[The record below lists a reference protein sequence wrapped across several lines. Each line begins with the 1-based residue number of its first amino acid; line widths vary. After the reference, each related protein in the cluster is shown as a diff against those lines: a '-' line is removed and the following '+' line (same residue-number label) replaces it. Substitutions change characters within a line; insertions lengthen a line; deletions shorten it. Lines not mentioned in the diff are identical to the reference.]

1 MKASILTD
9 NKQQRIDFSKPLDIS
24 IPLSASAKNP
34 KAWLQGRP
42 KIEPVVMDEWIGKVS
57 EGASI
62 NFNDIHFNPHAHGT
76 HTECVGHITEDF
88 RSVNTSLKRFF
99 YLAEVITVAPE
110 YKKGD
115 MVISRAQLKSI
126 LKKRSPEALVIR
138 TLPNTASKKRQ
149 NHSNTNWPYLE
160 KSAARFIRELGVKHL
175 LIDQPSVDK
184 EQDKGKLL
192 AHREFWNYP
201 ESPRDDA
208 TITEMIYVSNRIK
221 DGLYVLDLQMAP
233 FVNDAAPSRPVL
245 YKLTDE

>member
-9 NKQQRIDFSKPLDIS
+9 NKQQLIDLSKPLDIS

-57 EGASI
+57 EGAAI

-88 RSVNTSLKRFF
+88 RSVNASLKQYFF
-99 YLAEVITVAPE
+99 LAEVITVAPE

-115 MVISRAQLKSI
+115 MVISGTQLKTI

-160 KSAARFIRELGVKHL
+160 KSAARFIREIGVNHL

-221 DGLYVLDLQMAP
+221 DGLYLLNLQMAP